1 MATERPFRLNPA
13 AVRAQLGKLH
23 ESLSQADADR
33 LQAILPLFES
43 SGDDRARLG
52 DCLRTLYAQTK
63 PADPQAEFRAFRNR
77 IGKAAKA
84 ARVELTLQVDTRK
97 RTPAEQRFCWF
108 TGTELERG
116 LAGEIRIYVVWS
128 KTDRALAKALRDQL
142 HTYLSTSRSRRYQTW
157 DRSQIEVGERREA
170 VIDRERRRA
179 ELVLVLVSPN
189 LLADLEAKDDLAA
202 FQQTDTPILPVTLK
216 RVAPEQDQRGLE
228 SRAWFPGNVAPS
240 YADLRPGD
248 REQFAQELFRTSIT

>member
-108 TGTELERG
+108 TGRDETADQIALFSQYSTDDVASLIVPARAVATTGAELERG

-128 KTDRALAKALRDQL
+128 KKDHKLAKALRDQL
-142 HTYLSTSRSRRYQTW
+142 DTYLSTSRSRRYQTW
-157 DRSQIEVGERREA
+157 DRSQIEVGEREK
-170 VIDRERRRA
+170 
-179 ELVLVLVSPN
+179 P
-189 LLADLEAKDDLAA
+189 
-202 FQQTDTPILPVTLK
+202 
-216 RVAPEQDQRGLE
+216 
-228 SRAWFPGNVAPS
+228 
-240 YADLRPGD
+240 
-248 REQFAQELFRTSIT
+248 